1 MDLKKKNKITN
12 EIITEIVNNDT
23 RDVSEIEYDAMG
35 DDDIKFYFPNS
46 KIITYPDLKK
56 YKTIE
61 ELLPHEKSHIFLL
74 YLNKKNSG
82 HWTLLSHNN
91 NCYEFF
97 CSYGSSP
104 STPLKWLDADKRK
117 ELKQDI
123 PYLDFLLSNTKKNV
137 IYNPIDYQNNKDLKI
152 STCGRH
158 DCFRLMCIIKYNLPL
173 TKYYEIMKHLK
184 EKLNM
189 SYDEIVADFI
199 NKM

>member
-1 MDLKKKNKITN
+1 MDLKKKTKISN
-12 EIITEIVNNDT
+12 EIIKEIVNNDT
-23 RDVSEIEYDAMG
+23 HDLSKIEYDAMG

-46 KIITYPDLKK
+46 KIITYPELKK

-61 ELLPHEKSHIFLL
+61 ELLPNDKSYVFLL
-74 YLNKKNSG
+74 YLNKENSG

-137 IYNPIDYQNNKDLKI
+137 IYNPIDYQNNKDLRV

-158 DCFRLMCIIKYNLPL
+158 DCFRLMFIIKYNLPL
-173 TKYYEIMKHLK
+173 TKYYEIMKNIK
-184 EKLNM
+184 EKTNM
-189 SYDEIVADFI
+189 SYDDIVADFI

>member
-12 EIITEIVNNDT
+12 EIIKEIDNNDT
-23 RDVSEIEYDAMG
+23 EDVSKIVYDAMG
-35 DDDIKFYFPNS
+35 DDDINYYFPNS
-46 KIITYPDLKK
+46 KFITYPDLKK
-56 YKTIE
+56 YKNME
-61 ELLPHEKSHIFLL
+61 ELLPNDKSYIFLL

-82 HWTLLSHNN
+82 HWCLLTHNN

-104 STPLKWLDADKRK
+104 STPLKWLDADRRK

-137 IYNPIDYQNNKDLKI
+137 IYNPIDYQNNKDLQI

-173 TKYYEIMKHLK
+173 TKYYDLMKHLK
-184 EKLNM
+184 LKMNM
-189 SYDEIVADFI
+189 SYDEIVSELI
-199 NKM
+199 NKI